1 MALSSIWV
9 GAVSGKVCL
18 RRSSKRRLPSHISH
32 AIANM
37 HKSLSHLCTLFQAQY
52 LQGLGKSGYRN
63 ERCPRRLMIETCS
76 KKAIPRHQG
85 AEKATIV
92 NIAPI
97 TALFVDELY

>member
-1 MALSSIWV
+1 
-9 GAVSGKVCL
+9 
-18 RRSSKRRLPSHISH
+18 
-32 AIANM
+32 
-37 HKSLSHLCTLFQAQY
+37 
-52 LQGLGKSGYRN
+52 
-63 ERCPRRLMIETCS
+63 MIETCS